1 MSVVLSTH
9 AVSLDGYMARTDGQA
24 GRLNAWL
31 FGSDERTPPHLSDE
45 SREVFDTLVTRIG
58 AAVVGRNTY
67 DTASG
72 WGGTPPFDWP
82 FFVVTHHPPENA
94 DELPF
99 VFVSE
104 GLERAIELA
113 KEAAGGRDVSVM
125 GGDLTRQALSA
136 GLLDELHLDLVS
148 VIFGEGVRFLDDFED
163 GPVRLE
169 RIRLIEAPTVA
180 HVSFRVL
187 RN

>member
-1 MSVVLSTH
+1 VSVVLSTH
-9 AVSLDGYMARTDGQA
+9 SVSLDGYMARTDGQV

-31 FGSDERTPPHLSDE
+31 FGSDEPKPPHLSDE
-45 SREVFDTLVTRIG
+45 SREVFDTLLTRIG

-67 DTASG
+67 DTACG

-99 VFVSE
+99 VFVTE
-104 GLERAIELA
+104 GLERAIGLA

-125 GGDLTRQALSA
+125 GGDMTRQALSA

-148 VIFGEGVRFLDDFED
+148 VIFGEGIRFLDDFED